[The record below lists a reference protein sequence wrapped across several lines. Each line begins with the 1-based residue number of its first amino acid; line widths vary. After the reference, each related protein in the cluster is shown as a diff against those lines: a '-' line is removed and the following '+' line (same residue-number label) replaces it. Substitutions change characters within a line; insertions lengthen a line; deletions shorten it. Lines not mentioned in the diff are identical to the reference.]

1 MKRKAWNSAAALA
14 RGGDR
19 ILNAAIAIIL
29 TVTLLFGGF
38 GLWDT
43 WNLYR
48 HAGLDSE
55 LLKYKPYA
63 TGEDVPNPTLEE
75 LQKINKDVCAWLTV
89 DDTNI
94 DYPVVQG
101 ESNQDYLNRAVDK
114 SFSLSGSIFLDYRNA
129 NDFSDSYSMIYGHH
143 MEGDVMFGELP
154 YFLEPDYFQ
163 SHTTGSVFTIEHT
176 YSIRWFACVETD
188 AYDSMIY
195 TPTAYTDQDSMT
207 RLLDYI
213 KKSASQYRDI
223 GVSASDRLIALST
236 CVDVTTNG
244 RVILIGRL
252 SGNEQ
257 K

>member
-1 MKRKAWNSAAALA
+1 MKRKVWNSAAALA

-19 ILNAAIAIIL
+19 ILNATIAIIL
-29 TVTLLFGGF
+29 IVTLLFGGF

-43 WNLYR
+43 WNIYR
-48 HAGLDSE
+48 HAALDDE

-63 TGEDVPNPTLEE
+63 TGEDTPNPTLEE
-75 LQKINKDVCAWLTV
+75 LQKINKDVFAWLTV

-101 ESNQDYLNRAVDK
+101 GSNQDYLNQAIDK

-129 NDFSDSYSMIYGHH
+129 KDFSDSYSLIYGHH
-143 MEGDVMFGELP
+143 MEGEVMFGEIP
-154 YFLEPDYFQ
+154 YFLESDYFQ
-163 SHTTGSVFTIEHT
+163 SHTTGTVFTIEHT
-176 YSIRWFACVETD
+176 YYIQWFACVETD

-195 TPTAYTDQDSMT
+195 TPTAYTDQDSMAE
-207 RLLDYI
+207 LLNYI
-213 KKSASQYRDI
+213 EKSAVQYRDI
-223 GVSASDRLIALST
+223 GVSTSDRLIALST
-236 CVDVTTNG
+236 CASAATDG